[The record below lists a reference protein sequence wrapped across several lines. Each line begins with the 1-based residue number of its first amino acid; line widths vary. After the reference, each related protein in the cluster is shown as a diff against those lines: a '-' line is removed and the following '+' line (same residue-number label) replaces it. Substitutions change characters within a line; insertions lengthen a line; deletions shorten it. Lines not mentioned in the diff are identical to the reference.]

1 MVGLRKSAP
10 WALVGGVAALAA
22 VALLLPA
29 LHANENNREQQEQQK
44 QVQADTDHLV
54 RRIGTMLRVLQYY
67 QLDKGAEKKLLDEV
81 VTTLSG
87 LSRNQ
92 MAEVIDRLDKAAK
105 APDEKSGDAQ
115 LQKAY

>member
-1 MVGLRKSAP
+1 PTVAQVLPVLR
-10 WALVGGVAALAA
+10 G
-22 VALLLPA
+22 
-29 LHANENNREQQEQQK
+29 NENNRQQQEQQK

-67 QLDKGAEKKLLDEV
+67 QLDQGAEKKLLDEV

-92 MAEVIDRLDKAAK
+92 MAKVIDRLDKAAK
-105 APDEKSGDAQ
+105 APDDKTGSAQ
-115 LQKAY
+115 LQRAYQKHREIVSTLRGLLSKYDA